1 MTAAPVSVAAAL
13 GLAGTS
19 ILWLGVCQNI
29 DASGTVYRRASTAEP
44 DPAAAAAFRH
54 PPGDRWEMTVL
65 ADVPTWL
72 WTTGG
77 EVAVVVLEDGVAGV

>member
-1 MTAAPVSVAAAL
+1 
-13 GLAGTS
+13 
-19 ILWLGVCQNI
+19 
-29 DASGTVYRRASTAEP
+29 
-44 DPAAAAAFRH
+44 
-54 PPGDRWEMTVL
+54 MTVL